1 MSEPWKPSNFALQKR
16 LGLKNREKMHSKCP
30 VRFFSHRK
38 WANLIDSVPQ
48 DLLMVFIL
56 PVSMTEVTSLVTS
69 IADASRC
76 LSNRLEEHRRQ
87 RDVST
92 RSVKGGL
99 SVGSVTASLEATD
112 GDLSDGTISASLGD
126 DISISASSLSA
137 PISICPSPPLLP
149 LPASLSVHPHQVV
162 SLR

>member
-1 MSEPWKPSNFALQKR
+1 
-16 LGLKNREKMHSKCP
+16 
-30 VRFFSHRK
+30 
-38 WANLIDSVPQ
+38 
-48 DLLMVFIL
+48 
-56 PVSMTEVTSLVTS
+56 MTEVTSLVTS

-92 RSVKGGL
+92 RSVKGVSV

-126 DISISASSLSA
+126 DISISASSLS
-137 PISICPSPPLLP
+137 
-149 LPASLSVHPHQVV
+149 SLFC
-162 SLR
+162 LFG